1 MRLFSGEGAGTT
13 VNRSTRSAGWL
24 SWSLYRA
31 TARFL
36 RCVEADMRL
45 TGVSFD
51 DAARSVMAR
60 FSIQKLDSL
69 VEDLLDSA
77 FGADEH
83 AKQ

>member
-1 MRLFSGEGAGTT
+1 
-13 VNRSTRSAGWL
+13 
-24 SWSLYRA
+24 
-31 TARFL
+31 
-36 RCVEADMRL
+36 MRL

-83 AKQ
+83 AKQEWRRDAEMRASTKTDRKNNDNLRARNHRTLKRRLRKLEAR